1 MKPLSVGTDYQRMA
15 GAVRSAA
22 ASGNCELAGQWRWR
36 RCSGGASERLCIRG
50 LASPNARASSTAPSI
65 DRCQCSHS
73 MSSQYCT
80 ALASATH
87 TGIYPLIYTQE
98 KLLPIGLAPRASSS
112 SCSSLAQLSIG
123 AQALF
128 WPSPSPGK
136 NVSWNTKNVFATKKM
151 QLQMKHQPGFVQKI
165 RRASGFS
172 GW

>member
-1 MKPLSVGTDYQRMA
+1 MPMLAFNAKPVLH
-15 GAVRSAA
+15 
-22 ASGNCELAGQWRWR
+22 
-36 RCSGGASERLCIRG
+36 
-50 LASPNARASSTAPSI
+50 SS
-65 DRCQCSHS
+65 
-73 MSSQYCT
+73 
-80 ALASATH
+80 SATLKGNH
-87 TGIYPLIYTQE
+87 PSYMQE
-98 KLLPIGLAPRASSS
+98 KLLPVGLAPRASSSS